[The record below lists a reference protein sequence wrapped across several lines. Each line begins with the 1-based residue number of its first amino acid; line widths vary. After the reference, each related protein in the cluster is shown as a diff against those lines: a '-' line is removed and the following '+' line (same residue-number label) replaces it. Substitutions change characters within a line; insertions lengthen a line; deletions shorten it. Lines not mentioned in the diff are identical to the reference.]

1 MSTLPKVRMHTIT
14 INVTFLQ
21 YSNTAFN
28 DFEDEFVNR
37 IREKIRQWLLTAGC
51 HQSWG
56 RLHANVIDYNYN
68 YFEIS

>member
-1 MSTLPKVRMHTIT
+1 MHTIT

-37 IREKIRQWLLTAGC
+37 IREKNNKDSQRQFFGGRVCFGWEGRSTAN
-51 HQSWG
+51 Q
-56 RLHANVIDYNYN
+56 
-68 YFEIS
+68 YFLRSA

>member
-1 MSTLPKVRMHTIT
+1 MHTIT

-37 IREKIRQWLLTAGC
+37 IREKILKILRKAIFFFLGGGGGGRVCFWWEGRSTAN
-51 HQSWG
+51 Q
-56 RLHANVIDYNYN
+56 
-68 YFEIS
+68 YFLRSA

>member
-1 MSTLPKVRMHTIT
+1 MHTIT

-37 IREKIRQWLLTAGC
+37 IREKILKILRKAIYFLGVGSVLGGKVGARQT
-51 HQSWG
+51 
-56 RLHANVIDYNYN
+56 NI
-68 YFEIS
+68 F

>member
-1 MSTLPKVRMHTIT
+1 MHTIT

-37 IREKIRQWLLTAGC
+37 IREKILKILRKAIFFLGGGGGGRVCFGWKGRSTAN
-51 HQSWG
+51 Q
-56 RLHANVIDYNYN
+56 
-68 YFEIS
+68 YFLRSA

>member
-1 MSTLPKVRMHTIT
+1 MHTIT

-37 IREKIRQWLLTAGC
+37 IKKKILKILRKANFLGGLGLFWV
-51 HQSWG
+51 G
-56 RLHANVIDYNYN
+56 R
-68 YFEIS
+68 

>member
-1 MSTLPKVRMHTIT
+1 MHTIT

-37 IREKIRQWLLTAGC
+37 IREKIIKILRKAIFFWGVGSVLGGKVGARQTNIFLWSA
-51 HQSWG
+51 
-56 RLHANVIDYNYN
+56 
-68 YFEIS
+68 

>member
-1 MSTLPKVRMHTIT
+1 MHTIT

-37 IREKIRQWLLTAGC
+37 IREKNTKDSQKGNIFWGVGSVLGGKVGARQT
-51 HQSWG
+51 
-56 RLHANVIDYNYN
+56 NI
-68 YFEIS
+68 F

>member
-1 MSTLPKVRMHTIT
+1 MHTIT

-37 IREKIRQWLLTAGC
+37 IREKNTKDSQKGNIFLGGRVCFGWEGRSTAN
-51 HQSWG
+51 Q
-56 RLHANVIDYNYN
+56 
-68 YFEIS
+68 YFLRSA

>member
-1 MSTLPKVRMHTIT
+1 MHTIT

-37 IREKIRQWLLTAGC
+37 IREKILKILRKAIFFGGRVCFGWEGRSTAN
-51 HQSWG
+51 Q
-56 RLHANVIDYNYN
+56 
-68 YFEIS
+68 YFLRSA

>member
-1 MSTLPKVRMHTIT
+1 MHTIT

-37 IREKIRQWLLTAGC
+37 IREKILKILRKAIFFLGGGGGVGSVLGGKVGARQT
-51 HQSWG
+51 
-56 RLHANVIDYNYN
+56 NI
-68 YFEIS
+68 F